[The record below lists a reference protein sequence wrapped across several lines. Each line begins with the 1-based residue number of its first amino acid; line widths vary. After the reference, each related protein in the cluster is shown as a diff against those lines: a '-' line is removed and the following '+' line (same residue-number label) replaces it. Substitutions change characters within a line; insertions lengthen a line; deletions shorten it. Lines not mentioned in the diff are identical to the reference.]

1 MEITKDN
8 YKEHEA
14 HILSEI
20 TNVIISHTSNIYNVH
35 HHIV

>member
-14 HILSEI
+14 RILAEI
-20 TNVIISHTSNIYNVH
+20 ANVIKQLAIISYI
-35 HHIV
+35 II